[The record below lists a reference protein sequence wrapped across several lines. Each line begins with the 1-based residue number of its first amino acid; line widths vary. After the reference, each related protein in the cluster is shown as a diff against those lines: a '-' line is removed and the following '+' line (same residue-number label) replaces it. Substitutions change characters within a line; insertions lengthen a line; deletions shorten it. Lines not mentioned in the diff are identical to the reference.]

1 MVAVGAQLAQHA
13 LRQRTASGLLEPLEP
28 LEPLG
33 VVVLE
38 LVGMVSQ
45 GQPRV

>member
-28 LEPLG
+28 LG

-45 GQPRV
+45 VQPRV